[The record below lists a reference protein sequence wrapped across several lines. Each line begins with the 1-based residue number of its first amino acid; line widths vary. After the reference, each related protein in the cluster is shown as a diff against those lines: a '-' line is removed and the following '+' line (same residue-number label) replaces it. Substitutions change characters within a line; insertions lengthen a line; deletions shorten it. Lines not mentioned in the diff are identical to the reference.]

1 MSTWPEDVGRRI
13 LTATDSTMAEA
24 ARRAEAGVPG
34 PEWTLALHQTKARG
48 RRGRAWAMP
57 AGNFAA
63 SLLMRPRS
71 TPADAALRS
80 FVAALALREAFIAAG
95 WTPGGSPSNGPTTCF

>member
-1 MSTWPEDVGRRI
+1 MSTWPEGVGRRI

-34 PEWTLALHQTKARG
+34 PEWTLALDQTAGSRPSG
-48 RRGRAWAMP
+48 QGLGHAGGQLRRLAPDA
-57 AGNFAA
+57 
-63 SLLMRPRS
+63 PRS

-95 WTPGGSPSNGPTTCF
+95 RPEAFKP

>member
-34 PEWTLALHQTKARG
+34 PEWTLALHQTKPLAAVAAG
-48 RRGRAWAMP
+48 PGPCRRATSP
-57 AGNFAA
+57 
-63 SLLMRPRS
+63 PRS
-71 TPADAALRS
+71 
-80 FVAALALREAFIAAG
+80 
-95 WTPGGSPSNGPTTCF
+95 

>member
-1 MSTWPEDVGRRI
+1 
-13 LTATDSTMAEA
+13 
-24 ARRAEAGVPG
+24 
-34 PEWTLALHQTKARG
+34 
-48 RRGRAWAMP
+48 MP